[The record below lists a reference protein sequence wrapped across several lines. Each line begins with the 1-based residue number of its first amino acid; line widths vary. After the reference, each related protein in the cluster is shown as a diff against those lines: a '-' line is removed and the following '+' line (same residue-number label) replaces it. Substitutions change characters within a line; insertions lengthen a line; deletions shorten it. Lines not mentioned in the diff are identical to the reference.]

1 MSSAL
6 RSINPV
12 IRHYMRGSC
21 HDRVA
26 KKPQICSKYKQDS
39 LEIHWIPG
47 SVLSTFSFAVCRGK
61 IFWYHL
67 CVCDNP
73 KLRCGWWRMGNNGGF
88 LGYEI
93 NKSVLSSS
101 KYALCIDLNP
111 PAISQKSAG
120 VPFLE
125 LWNKKIHKKAL
136 RTQQSRLEKT
146 DKKC

>member
-1 MSSAL
+1 
-6 RSINPV
+6 
-12 IRHYMRGSC
+12 
-21 HDRVA
+21 
-26 KKPQICSKYKQDS
+26 
-39 LEIHWIPG
+39 
-47 SVLSTFSFAVCRGK
+47 
-61 IFWYHL
+61 
-67 CVCDNP
+67 
-73 KLRCGWWRMGNNGGF
+73 MGNNGGF

-120 VPFLE
+120 VSFLE

>member
-47 SVLSTFSFAVCRGK
+47 SVLLASLFTEVRYSGITFVSVITQSSVVVDEEWRITVVFSVTRSTKAFFPVVNMRFAL
-61 IFWYHL
+61 I
-67 CVCDNP
+67 
-73 KLRCGWWRMGNNGGF
+73 
-88 LGYEI
+88 
-93 NKSVLSSS
+93 
-101 KYALCIDLNP
+101 
-111 PAISQKSAG
+111 
-120 VPFLE
+120 
-125 LWNKKIHKKAL
+125 
-136 RTQQSRLEKT
+136 
-146 DKKC
+146 